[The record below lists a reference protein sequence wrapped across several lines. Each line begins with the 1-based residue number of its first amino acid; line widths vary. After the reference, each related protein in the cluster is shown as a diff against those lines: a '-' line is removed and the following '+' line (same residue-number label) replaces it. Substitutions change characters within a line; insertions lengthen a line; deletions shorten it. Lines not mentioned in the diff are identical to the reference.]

1 MSSSVVLIFL
11 LWRGVCFFFIL
22 FCYFFFMERG
32 NHSVSVVWAVVL
44 SWWAGLIAFFV

>member
-11 LWRGVCFFFIL
+11 LWRGVCFFYFFI
-22 FCYFFFMERG
+22 FFMERG